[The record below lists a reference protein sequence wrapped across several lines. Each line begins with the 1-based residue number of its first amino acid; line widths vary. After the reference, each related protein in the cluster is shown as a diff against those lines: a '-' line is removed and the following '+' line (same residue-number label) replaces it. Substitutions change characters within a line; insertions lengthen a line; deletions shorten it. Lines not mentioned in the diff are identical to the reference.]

1 MLSFPNLTA
10 ATWTANFT
18 ITATE
23 DNNIT
28 ACFKIPPE
36 RFLYDRYYVR
46 LFRRHNRNG
55 VEKILNFTHRI
66 EEVMISDWSARKC

>member
-1 MLSFPNLTA
+1 MHSFPNLTA
-10 ATWTANFT
+10 ATWMANFT
-18 ITATE
+18 IAATE

-36 RFLYDRYYVR
+36 RFQYDRYYVN
-46 LFRRHNRNG
+46 LFTGCNRNS
-55 VEKILNFTHRI
+55 VESILGFTHRI